1 MSCVGL
7 TSGTGS
13 EGACITSK
21 MYWGGLSYPDVLWTG
36 VAATEV
42 TFAVDDLDCAAIGRQ
57 IAATTTPPTTKEF
70 KFFRTVIGF
79 SA

>member
-1 MSCVGL
+1 
-7 TSGTGS
+7 
-13 EGACITSK
+13 

-57 IAATTTPPTTKEF
+57 IAATTTPPTSKEF